1 MFLLNMSNQDL
12 RLEEHLI
19 AAFDLAL
26 VLAAVE
32 PGLLP
37 RLGLLFLVEV
47 DSTFLAATARVA
59 FGSVGAF
66 SRLLFFDLG
75 RDLIYK
81 KQKRRVEIVGK
92 HLLSSLLQ

>member
-1 MFLLNMSNQDL
+1 MFLLYVSNKDL

-19 AAFDLAL
+19 AAVNLAL

-37 RLGLLFLVEV
+37 RLRLLFLVEV
-47 DSTFLAATARVA
+47 DSTLLAATSRVA

-75 RDLIYK
+75 RDLILK
-81 KQKRRVEIVGK
+81 GEKNGLFRTF
-92 HLLSSLLQ
+92 

>member
-1 MFLLNMSNQDL
+1 MTNQDL
-12 RLEEHLI
+12 QLEKHLI
-19 AAFDLAL
+19 AAVNLAL

-37 RLGLLFLVEV
+37 RLRLLFLVEV
-47 DSTFLAATARVA
+47 DSTLLAATSRVA

-75 RDLIYK
+75 RDLI
-81 KQKRRVEIVGK
+81 
-92 HLLSSLLQ
+92 

>member
-26 VLAAVE
+26 VLAPVE

-47 DSTFLAATARVA
+47 DSTFLAATPRIAI
-59 FGSVGAF
+59 GSVGAF
-66 SRLLFFDLG
+66 SGLLFFDLG
-75 RDLIYK
+75 RDLM
-81 KQKRRVEIVGK
+81 
-92 HLLSSLLQ
+92 